1 MPTGV
6 HEVRGDVVG
15 DFSGIGPAALKKM
28 IGAFDGDRT
37 HLRGRGSYC
46 RGQFAQHGL
55 GTEVFGEMLGICGWL
70 DDESPKL
77 KRRAN
82 LAAAMDAGAGPGARV
97 VQIPES
103 VTETYAQAD
112 GKKLAQQFNENDGG
126 DSKAGD
132 GYRAL
137 AQELLTHQDDP
148 DANLTPSE
156 ATTLPTLLAST
167 RGKTADTDLTVFSH
181 ALGTAPRARYPALGF
196 DKVVTGFTT
205 PVPKGAGT
213 FPSDFLAKSTRANGL
228 DRFADDHSMHLQGD
242 PFVAQALGL
251 PQNTTTLDLDALSTD
266 EAATQQA
273 FATMGQDGG
282 KTDPNGNLKALAGY
296 AHDPELTAAFQATLD
311 AGAGNRPAQGP
322 YGSYC
327 APVLQEKPTGQTWC
341 RGGKVTLR
349 TSEDWTQFDRWARSG
364 ALTDQQWSLLRNL
377 TSDASAGYDDGTMW
391 RTPGTVAVE

>member
-1 MPTGV
+1 
-6 HEVRGDVVG
+6 
-15 DFSGIGPAALKKM
+15 M

-55 GTEVFGEMLGICGWL
+55 DTGAFGGMLGICRWL
-70 DDESPKL
+70 DDESPDL
-77 KRRAN
+77 KRREN
-82 LAAAMDAGAGPGARV
+82 LAAAVDAGAGPGARM
-97 VQIPES
+97 VQIPEP

-112 GKKLAQQFNENDGG
+112 GKKLAQQFNGNDGG

-132 GYRAL
+132 EYQAL

-156 ATTLPTLLAST
+156 ATTLLAST
-167 RGKTADTDLTVFSH
+167 RSKTADTDLTVFSH
-181 ALGTAPRARYPALGF
+181 ALGTAPRAQYLAPGF

-228 DRFADDHSMHLQGD
+228 DLFADDHSMHLQGD
-242 PFVAQALGL
+242 PFVAKTLGL
-251 PQNTTTLDLDALSTD
+251 PQNTTTLDLQALSTD

-282 KTDPNGNLKALAGY
+282 NTDLNGNLKALADY
-296 AHDPELTAAFQATLD
+296 ARDQDDPELTAAFQSTLD
-311 AGAGNRPAQGP
+311 AGAGNRPAQRP

-327 APVLQEKPTGQTWC
+327 APVLQGKPTGQTWC

-349 TSEDWTQFDRWARSG
+349 TSEDWTQFDRWTRSG
-364 ALTDQQWSLLRNL
+364 ALTDQQRSLLRNL

-391 RTPGTVAVE
+391 RTPPGTVAVERHRAA